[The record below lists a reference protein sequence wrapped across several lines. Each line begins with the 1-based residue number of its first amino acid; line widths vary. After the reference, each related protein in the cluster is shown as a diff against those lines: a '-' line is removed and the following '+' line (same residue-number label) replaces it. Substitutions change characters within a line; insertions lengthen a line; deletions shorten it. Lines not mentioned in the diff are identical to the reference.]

1 MKYRNLFVLCA
12 LAVSAR
18 GFATGIPVVDVAS
31 LAQAVQEV
39 AYLSQQLETLQNQL
53 QTTKNQLSQAT
64 NLNTYV
70 TGNANYAYLLNSDSM
85 YNTLPATL
93 SGMYSDYTSA
103 NASALGLT
111 SQNSVVQANDN
122 VLASSMDTLD
132 GLYADLRDRTTN
144 IENLKTMM
152 NGTTTPTQRQD
163 LSNRLA
169 YENLLLQNDQNQIQ
183 TAVKYA
189 DLKQQQVS
197 SKNANA
203 FYASWMQ

>member
-70 TGNANYAYLLNSDSM
+70 TGNSSYAYLLNSDSM
-85 YNTLPATL
+85 YNTLPTTL
-93 SGMYSDYTSA
+93 SEMYSSSSSV

-111 SQNSVVQANDN
+111 SDNPVVQDNDN
-122 VLASSMDTLD
+122 VIASSMGSLD
-132 GLYADLRDRTTN
+132 SLYTDLRERTSN

>member
-39 AYLSQQLETLQNQL
+39 AYLSQQLETLQSQL

-70 TGNANYAYLLNSDSM
+70 TGNSSYAYLLNSDSM
-85 YNTLPATL
+85 YNTLPTTL
-93 SGMYSDYTSA
+93 SEMYSSSSSA

-111 SQNSVVQANDN
+111 SDNPVVQDNDN
-122 VLASSMDTLD
+122 VIASSMGSLD
-132 GLYADLRDRTTN
+132 SLYTDLRERTSN